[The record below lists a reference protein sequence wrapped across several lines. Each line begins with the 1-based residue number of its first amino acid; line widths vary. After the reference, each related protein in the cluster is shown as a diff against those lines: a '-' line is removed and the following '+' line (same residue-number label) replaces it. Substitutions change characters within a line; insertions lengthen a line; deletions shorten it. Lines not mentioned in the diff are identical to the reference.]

1 MEIHPFGPDDVAEID
16 AWVELTNATSR
27 ADTPWNRLQTRAM
40 AIGRFRHGWDG
51 EVDTPYLARV
61 DGVVVGSGAI
71 SASEYDNLDLAWVLV
86 EVHPEHRRRGYGTVI
101 LDVLLD
107 EARRRGRKIIAA
119 EGWESEAGDGF
130 AARHDFEKKLASI
143 NRRQALADIDW
154 PELDKR
160 YDAALPHATDYVL
173 ERWSV
178 PTPIERL
185 DALAEMASAI
195 NDAPTDDLDYEDEV
209 FTAERMAAY
218 ETAMA
223 GRGERLYRVVARH
236 VPSGAL
242 AAQTVV
248 VVSEEDPTWGDQHD
262 TSVTRAHRGH
272 RLGLLLKADMLRWL
286 RDDEPQLKTVDTWN
300 AESNDHMIGVNEI
313 LGYRVMG
320 REWAYQRTLD

>member
-1 MEIHPFGPDDVAEID
+1 MEIRPFGPDDVAEVD
-16 AWVELTNATSR
+16 AWVDLTNATSSV
-27 ADTPWNRLQTRAM
+27 DSPWNRPQTRAM
-40 AIGRFRHGWDG
+40 AVGRFRHGWDG

-61 DGVVVGSGAI
+61 GDAVVGSGAI
-71 SASEYDNLDLAWVLV
+71 STSEYDNLELAWIRV
-86 EVHPEHRRRGYGTVI
+86 EVHPEHRRQGHGAVI
-101 LDVLLD
+101 LEALLD
-107 EARRRGRKIIAA
+107 EARRRGRTIIAA
-119 EGWESEAGDGF
+119 EAWDTAAAHAF
-130 AARHDFEKKLASI
+130 ADRHAFEKKLASI
-143 NRRQALADIDW
+143 NRRQTLADIDW

-178 PTPIERL
+178 PTPADRL
-185 DALAEMASAI
+185 DALAVMASAI

-209 FTAERMAAY
+209 FTPERMAAY

-223 GRGERLYRVVARH
+223 GRGERLFRVVARH

-248 VVSEEDPTWGDQHD
+248 AVSEEDPTWGDQHD
-262 TSVTRAHRGH
+262 TSVTQAHRGH

-286 RDDEPQLKTVDTWN
+286 REDEPRLRTVDTWN

-320 REWAYQRTLD
+320 REWAYQRNLD

>member
-1 MEIHPFGPDDVAEID
+1 MEIHPFGPDDVADID
-16 AWVELTNATSR
+16 AWVELTNATSS
-27 ADTPWNRLQTRAM
+27 ADTPWNRPQTRAM
-40 AIGRFRHGWDG
+40 AVGRFRHGWDG

-86 EVHPEHRRRGYGTVI
+86 EVHPEHRRHGSGTVI

-119 EGWESEAGDGF
+119 VGWESEAADGF
-130 AARHDFEKKLASI
+130 AARHGFAKKLSSI
-143 NRRQALADIDW
+143 NRRQVLADIDW
-154 PELDKR
+154 SELDKR
-160 YDAALPHATDYVL
+160 YDAALPHAADYVL

-178 PTPIERL
+178 PTPVERL

-209 FTAERMAAY
+209 FTAGRMAAY

-236 VPSGAL
+236 VPSAAL
-242 AAQTVV
+242 AAQTVI

-313 LGYRVMG
+313 LGYQVMG